1 MSDVI
6 LSHEV
11 IIASS
16 DASTSSLIKKLK
28 VEGKLAKIAPKVFTT
43 NLNDTAENIIRR
55 NLFYILGKLYPEAV
69 LSHRTAFEF
78 KPTSKGDVYLTYKYT
93 KKIALPGITLH
104 FLQGSTAIEGD
115 YPFMGGLHIS
125 SEARAYLENLQ
136 AGYGR
141 DGQSK
146 VIGQKKVEEKLERT
160 FRTGGEKALNDLREK
175 ARAIASILGMEAEYK
190 KLYAII
196 GALLSTK
203 PMNIL
208 TSPVAEARALGEPF
222 DSYRINLFTIL
233 MAALNSNEFE
243 NFPEENVS
251 DEDYANFAFFESYF
265 SNYIEGT
272 EFELSDAKQI
282 VDTRTPI
289 SARSADSH
297 DVLGTYYIVANKKE
311 MSVTPHTG
319 DELLEILQ
327 RRHAIMMSARPNV
340 MPGAFKTQDNRAG
353 DSHFVSWQQVRG
365 TIKKGFEIYSA
376 LRHPFAKATFMLFM
390 TSEVHPFIDGNG
402 RVSRIMMNAELT
414 AAGQS
419 KIIVP
424 TVFRTDYLGVLR
436 QLTRKENPE
445 PLIHAMERL
454 RLFGSKLHGMNFEQM
469 RDYMENCNAFKDDNE
484 YVLKF

>member
-1 MSDVI
+1 MEDTV

-16 DASTSSLIKKLK
+16 DPLTSSLIKKLK
-28 VEGKLAKIAPKVFTT
+28 AEGKLLKIAPKVFTT
-43 NLNDTAENIIRR
+43 NLNDTAENIIHR

-69 LSHRTAFEF
+69 ISHRTAFEF
-78 KPTSKGDVYLTYKYT
+78 KTTSEGSVYLTYKYT
-93 KKIALPGITLH
+93 KKITLPGITLH
-104 FLQGSTAIEGD
+104 FLQGSAAIEGD

-125 SEARAYLENLQ
+125 GEARAYLENLQ

-141 DGQSK
+141 EGQSK
-146 VIGQKKVEEKLERT
+146 VIGQKKVEERLERKL
-160 FRTGGEKALNDLREK
+160 RTGGEKSLNELRDK
-175 ARAIASILGMEAEYK
+175 ARSIAPIIGMESENM
-190 KLYAII
+190 KLDAII

-222 DSYRINLFTIL
+222 DSRRLDLFMIL
-233 MAALNSNEFE
+233 MAALNSKEFE
-243 NFPEENVS
+243 NFPENNVS
-251 DEDYANFAFFESYF
+251 DADYANFAFFESYF
-265 SNYIEGT
+265 SNFIEGT

-282 VDTRTPI
+282 VDTLTPMQ
-289 SARSADSH
+289 ARNADSH

-311 MSVTPHTG
+311 MSVTPHTA

-327 RRHAIMMSARPNV
+327 RRHAIMMSARPDI
-340 MPGAFKTQDNRAG
+340 MPGTFKTQDNRAG

-376 LRHPFAKATFMLFM
+376 IRHPFAKAIFMLFM
-390 TSEVHPFIDGNG
+390 TSEVHPFMDGNG
-402 RVSRIMMNAELT
+402 RISRIMMNAELT

-419 KIIVP
+419 KIIIP

-469 RDYMENCNAFKDDNE
+469 RDYMESCNAFKDDTE
-484 YVLKF
+484 HILRF